1 MSSKVSKKLAI
12 KTALLIGSI
21 ALISLSPD
29 NLKTAN
35 SNLLAQPSKRIAQIP
50 PFDNSPPNLIKP
62 PKPKTPD
69 SPPAPGAAPL
79 LPKPPEQPLIFAPPE
94 QFRGQIVYQANIS
107 NSKVIALTFDD
118 GPSPET
124 LKILEVLQKHNAVA
138 TFFCLGRNLRES
150 PEIAKQ
156 TVQAGNAIGNHTWH
170 HYYHNVTEKTA
181 SNEIDYTGI
190 HIYRSTGTKSLLF
203 RPPGGRLNNGFA
215 DYAKKKNYV
224 VVMWSIDTKDY
235 QQLSAST
242 IANTVISQAKSGAI
256 VLMHDGGGSRH
267 NTVKALNLI
276 IPKLK
281 QQGYRFVTVPQLLQM
296 QAEQKQQTVD
306 NRHPK

>member
-1 MSSKVSKKLAI
+1 MNPKFSKKSAI
-12 KTALLIGSI
+12 KNVILIGSI
-21 ALISLSPD
+21 ALFSLSPS

-35 SNLLAQPSKRIAQIP
+35 SNSLAQVP
-50 PFDNSPPNLIKP
+50 PFFEDSPPNLIKP
-62 PKPKTPD
+62 PKPTKTPP
-69 SPPAPGAAPL
+69 SPAPTPAPT
-79 LPKPPEQPLIFAPPE
+79 PTEQPLIFAPPA
-94 QFRGQIVYQANIS
+94 QFRGQIVYEANIS

-118 GPSPET
+118 GPSSDT
-124 LKILEVLQKHNAVA
+124 LKILEVLQQHNTVA
-138 TFFCLGRNLRES
+138 TFFCLGKNLREY
-150 PEIAKQ
+150 PEIAKKI
-156 TVQAGNAIGNHTWH
+156 VQAGNAIGNHTWH

-190 HIYRSTGTKSLLF
+190 HIHRSTGTKSLLF
-203 RPPGGRLNNGFA
+203 RPPGGYLTNGFV

-235 QQLSAST
+235 LQPPAST

-256 VLMHDGGGSRH
+256 VLLHDGGGPRY

-281 QQGYRFVTVPQLLQM
+281 QQGYRFVTIPQLLEI
-296 QAEQKQQTVD
+296 QAAQK
-306 NRHPK
+306 K

>member
-1 MSSKVSKKLAI
+1 MNTKFSQKVAI
-12 KTALLIGSI
+12 KTAIIIGSI

-35 SNLLAQPSKRIAQIP
+35 SNSLAQIP
-50 PFDNSPPNLIKP
+50 PFFEDSPPNLIKP
-62 PKPKTPD
+62 PKPTKTPP
-69 SPPAPGAAPL
+69 SPPPTTAPTPT
-79 LPKPPEQPLIFAPPE
+79 EQPLIFAPPE

-124 LKILEVLQKHNAVA
+124 LKVLEVLQQHNTVA
-138 TFFCLGRNLRES
+138 TFFCLGRNLREY
-150 PEIAKQ
+150 PEIAKRI
-156 TVQAGNAIGNHTWH
+156 VQAGNAIGNHTWH
-170 HYYHNVTEKTA
+170 HYYHNVTEQTA

-203 RPPGGRLNNGFA
+203 RPPGGHLNNGFA
-215 DYAKKKNYV
+215 AYAKKKNYV
-224 VVMWSIDTKDY
+224 VVMWSIDPKDY
-235 QQLSAST
+235 LQPPAST

-256 VLMHDGGGSRH
+256 VLLHDGGGSRQQ
-267 NTVKALNLI
+267 TIQALSII

-281 QQGYRFVTVPQLLQM
+281 QQGYRFVTIPQLLQM
-296 QAEQKQQTVD
+296 QAEQKQKTAD
-306 NRHPK
+306 KKNK